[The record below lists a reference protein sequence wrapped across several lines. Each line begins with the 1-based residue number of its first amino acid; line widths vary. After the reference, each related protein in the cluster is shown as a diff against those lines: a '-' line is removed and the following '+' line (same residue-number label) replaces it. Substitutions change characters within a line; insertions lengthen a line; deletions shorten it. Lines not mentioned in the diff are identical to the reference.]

1 MDTQVH
7 NANDVYPG
15 RVYPASRPG
24 IRFAICVAAAAIG
37 LIGYMI
43 FG

>member
-1 MDTQVH
+1 MESPATNVNEVH
-7 NANDVYPG
+7 PG

-24 IRFAICVAAAAIG
+24 IRFALCVGAAAIA